1 MERMAD
7 LPLGSTPADALVDWV
22 CARAAAN
29 RSVSHC
35 DHCSHWEQP
44 PLVRADALP
53 PPPRRAR
60 TAWFLCLTQ
69 PRDAISRE
77 HQQFARAAI
86 VSARLNAPSVAPHV
100 IYMSDSAAHPVRPD
114 AFTGW
119 LAAAGVRTIAH
130 NLSFLHRIPTKRR
143 RRGGAVPHL
152 NVGAYCRIDVPRIV
166 RRLAPELRAR
176 GLDDGSV
183 LYTDTDVAFAADWDR
198 PSRVHN
204 FAAGTEVFSPSMN
217 SGVMV
222 LNVSGFGAEV
232 DRMLDYAET
241 KGFDFLTS
249 DQALIQQ
256 WFMAHTPDWR
266 KKVVKSRAAD
276 PGWDTLDDASY
287 NARPY
292 AHPQKPSAGG
302 EHVEP
307 KLWHWHGY
315 KPSDVDC
322 WLNAIE
328 SGAWPERSWRA
339 LPNCKR
345 GRCKWKPIVGS
356 GCRYFGRITMKPC
369 YLRTYVYMLA
379 QHRKLLEL
387 ADSVAGSEELELDSM
402 RGRVRELQ
410 KELREVEHEG

>member
-1 MERMAD
+1 MSS
-7 LPLGSTPADALVDWV
+7 LGTLTDWA

-29 RSVSHC
+29 RSVSEC
-35 DHCSHWEQP
+35 GQCKFWTPP
-44 PLVRADALP
+44 PLIDATSLP
-53 PPPRRAR
+53 PPPSKPR
-60 TAWFLCLTQ
+60 TAWFMCLTQ
-69 PRDAISRE
+69 PRDAIARE
-77 HQQFARAAI
+77 HLAFARAAI
-86 VSARLNAPSVAPHV
+86 VSARLRAPSLAPHV
-100 IYMSDSAAHPVRPD
+100 IYITERPHPPRPD

-119 LAAAGVRTIAH
+119 LAAAGVRTLFH
-130 NLSFLHRIPTKRR
+130 NLSFIRRIPSRR
-143 RRGGAVPHL
+143 LRRGGAVSHL
-152 NVGAYCRIDVPRIV
+152 NVGTYCRIDVPAIV
-166 RRLAPELRAR
+166 GRLAPELRAQ
-176 GLDDGSV
+176 GIDTSAV
-183 LYTDTDVAFAADWDR
+183 LYTDTDVMFAGDWDYAR
-198 PSRVHN
+198 STPVRN
-204 FAAGTEVFSPSMN
+204 FAAGTETFSPALN
-217 SGVMV
+217 CGVLW
-222 LNVSGFGAEV
+222 LNVSAFGAEV
-232 DRMLDYAET
+232 PRLLDYAEA

-387 ADSVAGSEELELDSM
+387 ADSVAGSEELELDTM

-410 KELREVEHEG
+410 KELREVEG

>member
-1 MERMAD
+1 M
-7 LPLGSTPADALVDWV
+7 
-22 CARAAAN
+22 
-29 RSVSHC
+29 
-35 DHCSHWEQP
+35 
-44 PLVRADALP
+44 
-53 PPPRRAR
+53 
-60 TAWFLCLTQ
+60 
-69 PRDAISRE
+69 
-77 HQQFARAAI
+77 
-86 VSARLNAPSVAPHV
+86 
-100 IYMSDSAAHPVRPD
+100 
-114 AFTGW
+114 
-119 LAAAGVRTIAH
+119 
-130 NLSFLHRIPTKRR
+130 
-143 RRGGAVPHL
+143 PHL

-292 AHPQKPSAGG
+292 AHPRKPSAGG

-328 SGAWPERSWRA
+328 SGAWRA
-339 LPNCKR
+339 QLARAAQLQARAVQMEADRRQRLPLLWADHDAVLPSHLRVHARAAPQAAGARRLGRRLR
-345 GRCKWKPIVGS
+345 GARA
-356 GCRYFGRITMKPC
+356 R
-369 YLRTYVYMLA
+369 
-379 QHRKLLEL
+379 
-387 ADSVAGSEELELDSM
+387 LD
-402 RGRVRELQ
+402 G
-410 KELREVEHEG
+410 EGA